1 MVQTS
6 GEWSRDV
13 AIAAYLDALSGVL
26 LLARELNDDEWHR
39 PTDLDGWSVF
49 DNVAHV
55 NALED
60 ELAGRSVPSPIH
72 DWSRYPHVQTPFQQ
86 YTEVGVQAR
95 RSMPPADLVA
105 ELAALLD
112 ERTRQLSHLP
122 DDSNA
127 ELRGPAGMVGPVS
140 RVMGT
145 RTLDIW
151 AHEQDIR
158 RATGRPTRMA
168 GPAATASQQRMI
180 EALPLIVARQAE
192 APVGTT
198 VNWHIA
204 GEPDAAVT
212 VRVDDEGHGEL
223 SPAPGTP
230 HPDIPHPDAT
240 VTLSLETLQLL
251 FCGRRQLQA
260 VAVDMQGDVTL
271 AERVISVLA
280 VTP

>member
-1 MVQTS
+1 MINTS
-6 GEWSRDV
+6 HGWSRDG
-13 AIAAYLDALSGVL
+13 AIAAYLDALTGVL
-26 LLARELNDDEWHR
+26 RLAHELNDDEWQQ

-86 YTEVGVQAR
+86 YTEVGVEAR
-95 RSMPPADLVA
+95 RSMPPVDLVA

-112 ERTRQLSHLP
+112 ERTRQLGYLS
-122 DDSNA
+122 DDPNA

-158 RATGRPTRMA
+158 RATSRPTRMA
-168 GPAATASQQRMI
+168 GPAATASQQSMI
-180 EALPLIVARQAE
+180 EALPLIVARQAQ

-198 VNWHIA
+198 VSWQIA
-204 GEPDAAVT
+204 GEPDTEVT
-212 VRVDDEGHGEL
+212 VRVDDLGHGEL
-223 SPAPGTP
+223 SPEPGAP
-230 HPDIPHPDAT
+230 HCDAT
-240 VTLSLETLQLL
+240 VTLSLEELQLL
-251 FCGRRQLQA
+251 FCGRRGLQA
-260 VAVDMQGDVTL
+260 VTIDVQGDVAL
-271 AERVISVLA
+271 AERVISALA